1 MYLKNIEIHGFKSF
15 ANKMVF
21 EFHDGI
27 TGIVGPNGSGKSN
40 VSDAVRWVLGEQS
53 AKQLRGT
60 KMEDVIFA
68 GTETRRPLGF
78 AYVAITLDNSDHKLP
93 SSYEEITV
101 ARRVFRS
108 GESEYLMNG
117 TPCRLKDVQE
127 LFMDTG
133 IGKEGYSIIGQ
144 GQIDRILSGRP
155 EERREL
161 FDEAAGIV
169 KYKRRKSITE
179 KNLEAE
185 RANLCRIN
193 DIILEIEKQVVPLE
207 KQAETAKEYLRF
219 RDELKILDV
228 DLFFKDYNHIKDSI
242 KEVADKDKI
251 ACNDLDDAKKSLE
264 VMRGEYENLEKEIQ
278 TRTDKLDEKKS
289 VLNNCKVEKEQLEGK
304 TQVLHEQINA
314 ILQSEKYYKE
324 RNEKIHSQIT
334 AKQEEKEKNSSQY
347 EELYRAVEEKKKS
360 FSTEQSMLQE
370 NRLKMEETANLV
382 EEYNQ
387 KLFKLVN
394 EGATTQSRMQHFE
407 TMLSQCNLKRTE
419 LNQRLLKVKSNESIF
434 DETIEKETDALKKME
449 DQILGYQNVNDDI
462 QAKMI
467 DFDNKLLATR
477 TKLRDISQIV
487 TMERAKL
494 SSLKNMTER
503 YDGYGQSIKRVME
516 QREKVPGIIGVVA
529 DIVKVKKEYETAIE
543 IALGGSIQNIVTDNE
558 HTAKQLIQFL
568 KTNRFGRATFLPLT
582 LISAQSSFHHKD
594 VLQEEGIIGLASELV
609 TVESKYQKIVNHL
622 LGRVVVANHIDD
634 AIRVSKKYHN
644 ALRIVTLEGDLVN
657 PGGAMSGGAF
667 KNSSNLLSRRREIE
681 DIENTIAVQEKKQA
695 VMEEKIKSLEQ
706 EKEDRQLK
714 YVKNQERLHE
724 LGIAKNTAKLRLEQA
739 TAGKNNLLLEY
750 QQIQKETL
758 ELDEQKESWETSIR
772 EIQKKI
778 EEHQNQKKEYEEKSQ
793 ALQADLEIQRKN
805 DTSLRDKIAS
815 FQADVSAMEQKV
827 TFCRET
833 VYRIER
839 ELEGLKEEQLTLKVT
854 EHDNKDQMAAKQK
867 EIESVKAEIAAKEQ
881 QAETIKTQIED
892 LEKEKNEISQN
903 HKEIFLRRDQ
913 LSERMVLLEKEHAR
927 LTSQID
933 RFHEQI
939 EQLKNYMW
947 NEYELT
953 FNSAISLKTDT
964 HASISQL
971 KSAIIDVKNKIRGLG
986 EVNVNAIEDY
996 KNLSE
1001 RYELM
1006 KTQHDDLVESEAA
1019 LVEIIKELDE
1029 EMRKQFKEKFHEIE
1043 VEFDK
1048 AFKELFGGGKGSL
1061 ELMEEEDILEAGI
1074 KIIAQPPGKKLQNM
1088 MQLSGG
1094 EKALTAIALLFAIQN
1109 LKPSPFCLLDEIEAA
1124 LDDSNVFRFANY
1136 LHKLTD
1142 HTQFIV
1148 ITHRRS
1154 TMNAADV
1161 LYGITMQE
1169 KGVSTLV
1176 SVNLIENELDK

>member
-1 MYLKNIEIHGFKSF
+1 MYLKSIEIHGFKSF
-15 ANKMVF
+15 ANKMLF

-27 TGIVGPNGSGKSN
+27 TAIVGPNGSGKSN

-60 KMEDVIFA
+60 KMEDIIFA
-68 GTETRRPLGF
+68 GTEARRPLGF

-117 TPCRLKDVQE
+117 TACRLKDVQE

-193 DIILEIEKQVVPLE
+193 DIILEIEKQVEPLE
-207 KQAETAKEYLRF
+207 KQAETAKEYLRY

-228 DLFFKDYNHIKDSI
+228 DLFFKDYNHIKDSM
-242 KEVADKDKI
+242 KEIAEKDKI
-251 ACNDLDDAKKSLE
+251 ASNDLEDAKKSLE
-264 VMRGEYENLEKEIQ
+264 IMRGEYEELEKEIQ
-278 TRTDKLDEKKS
+278 SRVEQLEEKKGNLS
-289 VLNNCKVEKEQLEGK
+289 NCKVEKEQLDGK
-304 TQVLHEQINA
+304 IQVLREQINA
-314 ILQSEKYYKE
+314 IMQSENYYKE
-324 RNEKIHSQIT
+324 RNEKILGQI
-334 AKQEEKEKNSSQY
+334 AEKEQEKNKNNIKHQ
-347 EELYRAVEEKKKS
+347 ELHREAEEKKQS
-360 FSTEQSMLQE
+360 FSSEQAMLQE
-370 NRLKMEETANLV
+370 NARKMEETSKKA
-382 EEYNQ
+382 EELNQ
-387 KLFKLVN
+387 KLFQLVN
-394 EGATTQSRMQHFE
+394 DGASTQSKLQHFE
-407 TMLSQCNLKRTE
+407 TMLSQCNLKRSE
-419 LNQRLLKVKSNESIF
+419 LIKRLLKVKSNESIF
-434 DETIEKETDALKKME
+434 DETIEKETVSLNKMKE
-449 DQILGYQNVNDDI
+449 QILGYQNVNDDI
-462 QAKMI
+462 QSKMI
-467 DFDNKLLATR
+467 DYDNKILATK
-477 TKLRDISQIV
+477 TKLRDIIQV
-487 TMERAKL
+487 VNMEHARL

-516 QREKVPGIIGVVA
+516 QKSKMPGIIGVVA

-543 IALGGSIQNIVTDNE
+543 IALGGSIQNIVTEDE
-558 HTAKQLIQFL
+558 HIAKQLIQFL
-568 KTNRFGRATFLPLT
+568 KTNKYGRATFLPLT
-582 LISAQSSFHHKD
+582 LMSAQSNFNYPNA
-594 VLQEEGIIGLASELV
+594 LREEGIIGLASDLV
-609 TVESKYQKIVNHL
+609 TVDSKYQKIVNHL

-657 PGGAMSGGAF
+657 PGGSMSGGAF

-681 DIENTIAVQEKKQA
+681 DIENNIAVHEKKQKS
-695 VMEEKIKSLEQ
+695 MEEKAALLRQ
-706 EKEDRQLK
+706 EKEERQQK
-714 YVKNQERLHE
+714 YNKNMECLHE
-724 LGIAKNTAKLRLEQA
+724 LGLAQNTAKLRLEQA
-739 TAGKNNLLLEY
+739 TTGKNNLLLEY
-750 QQIQKETL
+750 QGIQKETM
-758 ELDEQKESWETSIR
+758 ELDDQKESWEIAIK
-772 EIQKKI
+772 EMEQKV
-778 EEHQNQKKEYEEKSQ
+778 EESQKLKKEYEEKSD
-793 ALQADLEIQRKN
+793 ALQSELEEQRKKDN
-805 DTSLRDKIAS
+805 TLRDKVSS
-815 FQADVSAMEQKV
+815 FQANVSAMEQKIS
-827 TFCRET
+827 FSLET
-833 VYRIER
+833 IRRIER
-839 ELEGLKEEQLTLKVT
+839 EIEGLKDEQISLKETETNSKKQLEAKNQEITSVKHQIKDKEEEVVRLNQ
-854 EHDNKDQMAAKQK
+854 
-867 EIESVKAEIAAKEQ
+867 EIEV
-881 QAETIKTQIED
+881 
-892 LEKEKNEISQN
+892 LEKEKNEISHN
-903 HKEIFLRRDQ
+903 HKEIFSKRDQ

-927 LTSQID
+927 LASQED
-933 RFHEQI
+933 RYHEQI
-939 EQLKNYMW
+939 DQLKNYMW
-947 NEYELT
+947 EEYELT
-953 FNSAISLKTDT
+953 FNSAIPLKTDT
-964 HASISQL
+964 ESSIPQL
-971 KSAIIDVKNKIRGLG
+971 KNAIMEVKTKIRGLG

-1006 KTQHDDLVESEAA
+1006 RTQHDDLVESEAA

-1029 EMRKQFKEKFHEIE
+1029 EMRRQFKEKFHDIE
-1043 VEFDK
+1043 MEFDK

-1061 ELMEEEDILEAGI
+1061 ELMEDEDILEAGI

-1124 LDDSNVFRFANY
+1124 LDDSNVSRFANY
-1136 LHKLTD
+1136 LHNLTD

-1148 ITHRRS
+1148 ITHRRG

-1169 KGVSTLV
+1169 KGISTLV
-1176 SVNLIENELDK
+1176 SVNLIESELDK

>member
-1 MYLKNIEIHGFKSF
+1 MYLKSIEIHGFKSF

-27 TGIVGPNGSGKSN
+27 TAIVGPNGSGKSN

-60 KMEDVIFA
+60 KMEDIIFA
-68 GTETRRPLGF
+68 GTEARRPLGF

-117 TPCRLKDVQE
+117 ITCRLKDVQE

-185 RANLCRIN
+185 RANLCRIH
-193 DIILEIEKQVVPLE
+193 DIIAEIEKQVEPLG
-207 KQAETAKEYLRF
+207 KQAEIAKEYLKY
-219 RDELKILDV
+219 RDELKVLDV
-228 DLFFKDYNHIKDSI
+228 DLFFKDYNQMKDSI
-242 KEVADKDKI
+242 SGIGEKDKI
-251 ACNDLDDAKKSLE
+251 VCNDLDEAKKTLE
-264 VMRGEYENLEKEIQ
+264 IMRGEYEELEREIQ
-278 TRTDKLDEKKS
+278 LRAEKLEDRRNALS
-289 VLNNCKVEKEQLEGK
+289 NCKVGKEQLEGK
-304 TQVLHEQINA
+304 IQVLHEQING
-314 ILQSEKYYKE
+314 IIQSKNYYKE
-324 RNEKIHSQIT
+324 RKEKILDQISG
-334 AKQEEKEKNSSQY
+334 KE
-347 EELYRAVEEKKKS
+347 EEKKKNKEQHQTLCHAVEVKKQS
-360 FSTEQSMLQE
+360 FSSEQRMLQE
-370 NRLKMEETANLV
+370 NSLKMEETSRLV
-382 EEYNQ
+382 EQLNQ
-387 KLFKLVN
+387 KVFQSMN
-394 EGATTQSRMQHFE
+394 ESANMQSRLQHFE
-407 TMLSQCNLKRTE
+407 TMLSQCNLKRSE

-434 DETIEKETDALKKME
+434 DETIAEETKALDKMNE
-449 DQILGYQNVNDDI
+449 QILGYQNVNDDI

-467 DFDNKLLATR
+467 DYENKILAVK
-477 TKLRDISQIV
+477 TKLQDITQV
-487 TMERAKL
+487 VNMERAKL

-516 QREKVPGIIGVVA
+516 QKAKMSGIVGVVA
-529 DIVKVKKEYETAIE
+529 DIIKVKKEYETAIE
-543 IALGGSIQNIVTDNE
+543 IALGGSIQNIVTEDE
-558 HTAKQLIQFL
+558 YIAKQLIQFL
-568 KTNRFGRATFLPLT
+568 KVNKFGRATFLPLT
-582 LISAQSSFHHKD
+582 LMSAQSNFNYPNTLK
-594 VLQEEGIIGLASELV
+594 EEGIIGLASELV
-609 TVESKYQKIVNHL
+609 TVDTRYQKVVSHL

-681 DIENTIAVQEKKQA
+681 DIETTISSHEKKKRS
-695 VMEEKIKSLEQ
+695 MEEKLVSLRN
-706 EKEDRQLK
+706 EKEARQQK
-714 YVKNQERLHE
+714 YTQNTERLHE
-724 LGIAKNTAKLRLEQA
+724 LGLAKNTAKLRLEQA
-739 TAGKNNLLLEY
+739 NAGKKNLLLDFQE
-750 QQIQKETL
+750 IQKETNEL
-758 ELDEQKESWETSIR
+758 EEQKGGWEKAIGQMQQKVEESKVLRIDYETRVSELQSELEEQRNQDNQLR
-772 EIQKKI
+772 EKV
-778 EEHQNQKKEYEEKSQ
+778 S
-793 ALQADLEIQRKN
+793 
-805 DTSLRDKIAS
+805 S
-815 FQADVSAMEQKV
+815 FQVDVSAMEQKI
-827 TFCRET
+827 TFNLET
-833 VYRIER
+833 IRRVER
-839 ELEGLKEEQLTLKVT
+839 EIDALKEEKISLSETEIRSNKQL
-854 EHDNKDQMAAKQK
+854 ENKNQ
-867 EIESVKAEIAAKEQ
+867 EIEAVRQ
-881 QAETIKTQIED
+881 QIE
-892 LEKEKNEISQN
+892 EKEHEAVRFKDEIDALERERNESNQT
-903 HKEIFLRRDQ
+903 HKEMFSKRDQ

-927 LTSQID
+927 LASQVD
-933 RFHEQI
+933 RYHEQI
-939 EQLKNYMW
+939 DQLKNYMW
-947 NEYELT
+947 EEYELT
-953 FNSAISLKTDT
+953 FNSALSLKTET
-964 HASISQL
+964 HYSITQL
-971 KSAIIDVKNKIRGLG
+971 KNAIMEVKTKIRGLG

-996 KNLSE
+996 KNLWE

-1006 KTQHDDLVESEAA
+1006 KIQHDDLVESEAT

-1029 EMRKQFKEKFHEIE
+1029 EMRRQFKEKFHEIE

-1048 AFKELFGGGKGSL
+1048 TFKELFGGGKGSL

-1124 LDDSNVFRFANY
+1124 LDDSNVSRFANY
-1136 LHKLTD
+1136 LHNLTD

-1148 ITHRRS
+1148 ITHRRG

-1169 KGVSTLV
+1169 KGISTLV

>member
-1 MYLKNIEIHGFKSF
+1 MYLKSIEIHGFKSF
-15 ANKMVF
+15 ANKMLF

-60 KMEDVIFA
+60 KMEDIIFA
-68 GTETRRPLGF
+68 GTETRKPLGF

-93 SSYEEITV
+93 SSYEEVTV

-117 TPCRLKDVQE
+117 MTCRLKDVQE

-193 DIILEIEKQVVPLE
+193 DIIVELEKQVVPLE
-207 KQAETAKEYLRF
+207 KQAETAKEYLKY
-219 RDELKILDV
+219 RDELKVLDV

-242 KEVADKDKI
+242 KETGEKDKI
-251 ACNDLDDAKKSLE
+251 ACNDLEDAKKSLE
-264 VMRGEYENLEKEIQ
+264 VMRGEYEELEKEIQ
-278 TRTDKLDEKKS
+278 SRTDILEEKKGILS
-289 VLNNCKVEKEQLEGK
+289 NCKVDKEQLEGRI
-304 TQVLHEQINA
+304 QVIREQMNA
-314 ILQSEKYYKE
+314 ITQSENYYKE
-324 RNEKIHSQIT
+324 RKEKILSQIA
-334 AKQEEKEKNSSQY
+334 AKDEEKEKNSSKY
-347 EELYRAVEEKKKS
+347 EELFKAVEEKKHG
-360 FSTEQSMLQE
+360 FSSEQNQLQE
-370 NRLKMEETANLV
+370 NSTKMNEAAKQV

-387 KLFKLVN
+387 KLFQIVN
-394 EGATTQSRMQHFE
+394 ENASIQSKLQHFE

-419 LNQRLLKVKSNESIF
+419 LNQRLLKVKSSEAIF
-434 DETIEKETDALKKME
+434 DETIASETASLEKMKE
-449 DQILGYQNVNDDI
+449 QILGYQNVNDDI
-462 QAKMI
+462 QVKLI
-467 DFDNKLLATR
+467 DYDNKILATK
-477 TKLRDISQIV
+477 TKLRDVIQV
-487 TMERAKL
+487 VNMEKARL

-516 QREKVPGIIGVVA
+516 QKSKMPGIAGVVA

-543 IALGGSIQNIVTDNE
+543 IALGGSIQNIVTEDE
-558 HTAKQLIQFL
+558 HVAKQLIQFL
-568 KTNRFGRATFLPLT
+568 KTNKFGRATFLPLT
-582 LISAQSSFHHKD
+582 LMSSNSNFNYPNALK
-594 VLQEEGIIGLASELV
+594 EEGIIGIASELV
-609 TVESKYQKIVNHL
+609 TADSKYQKIVNHL
-622 LGRVVVANHIDD
+622 LGRVVVARHIDD
-634 AIRVSKKYHN
+634 AIRVSRKYHN

-681 DIENTIAVQEKKQA
+681 DIETNIAQHEKKQQT
-695 VMEEKIKSLEQ
+695 MEEKIAQLRQ
-706 EKEDRQLK
+706 EKEERQQK
-714 YVKNQERLHE
+714 FAKNQEHLHE
-724 LGIAKNTAKLRLEQA
+724 LGLAQNTAKLRLEQA
-739 TAGKNNLLLEY
+739 NSGKNNLLHEY
-750 QQIQKETL
+750 QAIQKETM
-758 ELDEQKESWETSIR
+758 ELDDQKDSWEASIVEMEQKVEDS
-772 EIQKKI
+772 KI
-778 EEHQNQKKEYEEKSQ
+778 LKQEYEDKTVT
-793 ALQADLEIQRKN
+793 LQSELEQLRKT
-805 DTSLRDKIAS
+805 DTVLRDKVAS
-815 FQADVSAMEQKV
+815 FQVDVSAMEQKV
-827 TFCRET
+827 SFCRET
-833 VYRIER
+833 IHRIER
-839 ELEGLKEEQLTLKVT
+839 EIEALREEQISLKETENNSKEQLELKRQEIDSV
-854 EHDNKDQMAAKQK
+854 KQQISEK
-867 EIESVKAEIAAKEQ
+867 ENQVAHLQSEIEAL
-881 QAETIKTQIED
+881 D
-892 LEKEKNEISQN
+892 KEKTEISQN
-903 HKEIFLRRDQ
+903 HKEIFSKRDQ

-927 LTSQID
+927 LSSQTD
-933 RFHEQI
+933 RYHEQI

-947 NEYELT
+947 EEYELT
-953 FNSAISLKTDT
+953 FNSAISLKTNT
-964 HASISQL
+964 ESSIQQL
-971 KSAIIDVKNKIRGLG
+971 KNAIMEVKAKIRGLG

-1001 RYELM
+1001 RYTLLQ
-1006 KTQHDDLVESEAA
+1006 TQHDDLVESEAA

-1061 ELMEEEDILEAGI
+1061 ELMEDEDILEAGI

-1124 LDDSNVFRFANY
+1124 LDDSNVDRFANY
-1136 LHKLTD
+1136 LHKLTN

-1148 ITHRRS
+1148 ITHRRG

-1169 KGVSTLV
+1169 KGISTLV